1 MRTTYKN
8 LQNVG
13 VCTVVQQV
21 NDPACFCRGT
31 CLIPGKRVSEKEKKK
46 NFSAAKVLLRGK
58 FIVSKA
64 CGRKEEGIKSTT
76 EASILIS

>member
-1 MRTTYKN
+1 MIQ
-8 LQNVG
+8 LVSAEG
-13 VCTVVQQV
+13 
-21 NDPACFCRGT
+21 PGWSPGRGG
-31 CLIPGKRVSEKEKKK
+31 LKKKKKK

-76 EASILIS
+76 EASILMS